1 MNQTSFLSGWRY
13 QVLLGS
19 VALSALGYLGVS
31 LWGGWPAVSGAMNR
45 VGLLGGVQIVA
56 LVLASYGLRFV
67 RWQVYLFA
75 LGHVLPWRPN
85 LRIYLAGF
93 ALTTT
98 PGKAGEALRGVLL
111 KRWGV
116 PYANSFAALV
126 SERLSDLLAM
136 MLLALFG
143 LSRYPE
149 YLSIIVAA
157 LVLVSCCVCLVFRH
171 SPIDAVEQRLSAG
184 HGWMHRLL
192 RNVVHVLHQSRRC
205 HTPRRLLGTTL
216 LSLLAWSLEALA
228 FYWIL
233 NAMGV
238 DLGLTFAMFV
248 YAVSML
254 AGALSF
260 MPGGLGSAE
269 AVMVALLVS
278 SDVAVADAIA
288 ATVLLRLVTLWLAV
302 GLGAVVLISANEDM
316 GRNQET

>member
-1 MNQTSFLSGWRY
+1 MSQAQFLSGWRY
-13 QVLLGS
+13 QALIGS

-31 LWGGWPAVSGAMNR
+31 LWCGWPGVSAAMSR
-45 VGLLGGVQIVA
+45 VGLLGGVHIAA
-56 LVLASYGLRFV
+56 LVLVSYGLRFV

-75 LGHVLPWRPN
+75 LGHALPWRPN

-98 PGKAGEALRGVLL
+98 PGKAGEALRGVFL

-116 PYANSFAALV
+116 PYANSFTALV

-136 MLLALFG
+136 MLLALSG

-149 YLSIIVAA
+149 YLSIIVTA
-157 LVLVSCCVCLVFRH
+157 LVLVTCGVGLVSRH
-171 SPIDAVEQRLSAG
+171 TLVETIEQRISAG
-184 HGWMHRLL
+184 RGGLHRLL

-216 LSLLAWSLEALA
+216 LSLSAWSLEALA

-233 NAMGV
+233 NAMGL
-238 DLGLTFAMFV
+238 DLALTFAMFV
-248 YAVSML
+248 YAAAML

-269 AVMVALLVS
+269 AVMVALLMS
-278 SDVAVADAIA
+278 SGVAAADAIA
-288 ATVLLRLVTLWLAV
+288 ATVLLRLATLWFAV
-302 GLGAVVLISANEDM
+302 GLGAVVLVRVNEGISIIK
-316 GRNQET
+316 